1 MGWLSS
7 LLGAPETA
15 VKGAVEG
22 SLNSIGDTAIKL
34 REAITGDLPPEK
46 KAELELRYAELDRSI
61 TEARSNVIMAESQGQ
76 SWLQRNWRPLLML
89 VIIVI
94 VANNYILYPYL
105 SIFTD
110 KVRVLDLPDRL
121 WTLMEIGVG
130 GYILGR
136 TVEKIRGTD

>member
-7 LLGAPETA
+7 LIGEATA
-15 VKGAVEG
+15 TGVSAT
-22 SLNSIGDTAIKL
+22 LNGVGDAAIKL

-46 KAELELRYAELDRSI
+46 KSELELRYAELDKAI
-61 TEARSNVIMAESQGQ
+61 TEARSNVIMAETQGQ

-89 VIIVI
+89 VIICI

-121 WTLMEIGVG
+121 WQLMEIGVG

-136 TVEKIRGTD
+136 TAEKMKGAD

>member
-1 MGWLSS
+1 MGWVSKLIGEATATGVS
-7 LLGAPETA
+7 ET
-15 VKGAVEG
+15 
-22 SLNSIGDTAIKL
+22 LNGVGDAAIKI

-46 KAELELRYAELDRSI
+46 KAELELRYAELDKAI
-61 TEARSNVIMAESQGQ
+61 TEARSNVIMAETQGQ

-94 VANNYILYPYL
+94 VANNYIIYPYL

-121 WTLMEIGVG
+121 WQLMEIGVG

-136 TVEKIRGTD
+136 TVEKVKSAD

>member
-1 MGWLSS
+1 MGWVSS
-7 LLGAPETA
+7 LLRGTTA
-15 VKGAVEG
+15 AGVSAT
-22 SLNSIGDTAIKL
+22 LNSVADAAIKL

-46 KAELELRYAELDRSI
+46 KAELELRYAELDKAI
-61 TEARSNVIMAESQGQ
+61 TEARSNVIMAEAQGQ
-76 SWLQRNWRPLLML
+76 WLQRNWRPLLML

-136 TVEKIRGTD
+136 TAEKIRWAD

>member
-1 MGWLSS
+1 MKKSSGWASV
-7 LLGAPETA
+7 AKP
-15 VKGAVEG
+15 
-22 SLNSIGDTAIKL
+22 NIFSIIK
-34 REAITGDLPPEK
+34 
-46 KAELELRYAELDRSI
+46 
-61 TEARSNVIMAESQGQ
+61 
-76 SWLQRNWRPLLML
+76 ML
-89 VIIVI
+89 VIICI

-136 TVEKIRGTD
+136 TAEKIRGAE